1 MGKRKTMKHKGGA
14 ALNANANLNGVLN
27 LNDVVNL
34 NGVVNLNAKLST
46 RSREVDL
53 TLINRIK
60 ISKTSNTDFYKL
72 QTKKCDYIIKDTNN
86 SNYLMVIH
94 NGKNY
99 LFSLNKK
106 DEGYILFSD
115 KQVKDRLSQFKSENN
130 LKESFKKEKVFI
142 FQTGK
147 CIVYPLY
154 KEAKLKLEELN
165 VILRKKCDLFL
176 SLDHVFNLPLSRNG
190 GVVESFSVIPS
201 TDDLLLCLHNE
212 TGCISSLLL
221 EFDKQGKLEISCKTG
236 DSYLKR
242 GYNSLLI
249 YVLLILARQ
258 IDPAIEDIKYV
269 AVNPFLMKTIVN
281 TFERTILIP
290 SQERLNKPFI
300 DFVEANASS
309 KKELKTIMGEYL
321 DQFKN
326 NPASFR
332 GMIFYQSIT
341 DTTSSEYEE
350 ELNRFI
356 DTIKCD

>member
-1 MGKRKTMKHKGGA
+1 MVKRKTRKTRKTMKHKGGA
-14 ALNANANLNGVLN
+14 ALNVNAENLNEA
-27 LNDVVNL
+27 VN
-34 NGVVNLNAKLST
+34 ARLST
-46 RSREVDL
+46 KSREVDL

-72 QTKKCDYIIKDTNN
+72 QTKKCDYFIKDMND

-99 LFSLNKK
+99 LFTLNKK
-106 DEGYILFSD
+106 GEGYILFSD
-115 KQVKDRLSQFKSENN
+115 KQVKDRISQFKSESN
-130 LKESFKKEKVFI
+130 LKESFTREKVLI

-147 CIVYPLY
+147 CIVYPQY

-165 VILRKKCDLFL
+165 DILRKKCGLFL
-176 SLDHVFNLPLSRNG
+176 SLDYVFNLPLSRNG
-190 GVVESFSVIPS
+190 GVVESFSAIPS

-221 EFDKQGKLEISCKTG
+221 DFDKQGKLEISCKTG
-236 DSYLKR
+236 NYYLKR

-249 YVLLILARQ
+249 YVLLILARL

-269 AVNPFLMKTIVN
+269 AVNPFLMKTIVK
-281 TFERTILIP
+281 TFERTIAIP
-290 SQERLNKPFI
+290 SEEKLNKPFI
-300 DFVEANASS
+300 DFVKANAS

-326 NPASFR
+326 DPDSFH
-332 GMIFYQSIT
+332 GMIFYQLIT

-350 ELNRFI
+350 ELNQFI
-356 DTIKCD
+356 HTIKC